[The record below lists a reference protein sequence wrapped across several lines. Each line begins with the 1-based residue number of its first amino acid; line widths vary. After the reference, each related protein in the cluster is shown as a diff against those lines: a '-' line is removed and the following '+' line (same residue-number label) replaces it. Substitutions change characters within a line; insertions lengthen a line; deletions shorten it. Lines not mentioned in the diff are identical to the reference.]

1 MTIKEA
7 VFVYHLREPDEMQ
20 WHSRFHYH
28 GSDEYEVHYFLG
40 GQGRFLNGN
49 QRFILEPGSLFI
61 SPPGVRH
68 RIEASD
74 TEDPI
79 SYYALLLQVD
89 DEDGELRSLLEQ
101 DLNWQRCY
109 RIGNTYRFFFEELRE
124 KALSAADYMQ
134 MSAVHQLVSFIY
146 LLMGGDSSLRQGNTE
161 NIHIEK
167 ALMHMQNS
175 VFKRTSLKSLAGRLR
190 ISEEHLIRLFR
201 HKLKT
206 TPMKYLTKLR
216 IEAATSML
224 ISSDMYIYQVAE
236 RLQFNSEFHFSRV
249 FKKYTGRSPKNYR
262 NLYRQLIG
270 QSPEHESILYINT
283 Q

>member
-7 VFVYHLREPDEMQ
+7 VFVYHLRELEEMQ

-40 GQGRFLNGN
+40 GQGSFLNGN
-49 QRFILEPGSLFI
+49 QKFVLEPGSLFI
-61 SPPGVRH
+61 SPPRVRH

-74 TEDPI
+74 TDDPI
-79 SYYALLLQVD
+79 SYYALLLQIDVD
-89 DEDGELRSLLEQ
+89 DEARILLEQ
-101 DLNWQRCY
+101 KVSWQRCY

-124 KALSAADYMQ
+124 KALSTAAYMQ
-134 MSAVHQLVSFIY
+134 MSAVHQLVSFLY
-146 LLMGGDSSLRQGNTE
+146 LLIGGDGDLRQGNSE

-167 ALMHMQNS
+167 ALRYMQNS
-175 VFKRTSLKSLAGRLR
+175 VFKGTTLKSLAGRLR

-201 HKLKT
+201 QKLNT

-224 ISSDMYIYQVAE
+224 ISSDLYVYQIAE

-270 QSPEHESILYINT
+270 QSSEHEAILYINT

>member
-1 MTIKEA
+1 VK
-7 VFVYHLREPDEMQ
+7 
-20 WHSRFHYH
+20 
-28 GSDEYEVHYFLG
+28 
-40 GQGRFLNGN
+40 
-49 QRFILEPGSLFI
+49 
-61 SPPGVRH
+61 H

-79 SYYALLLQVD
+79 SYYALLLEVD
-89 DEDGELRSLLEQ
+89 EEDGELRSLLEQ
-101 DLNWQRCY
+101 ELNWQRCY

-124 KALSAADYMQ
+124 KALSTADYMQ

-146 LLMGGDSSLRQGNTE
+146 LLMGGDGNLRQGNTE

-167 ALMHMQNS
+167 ALMYMQNS
-175 VFKRTSLKSLAGRLR
+175 VFKRTNLTNLARRLR

-201 HKLKT
+201 QKLTT

-224 ISSDMYIYQVAE
+224 ISSDMYVYQIAE

-249 FKKYTGRSPKNYR
+249 FKKYTGRSPKHYR